1 MPVPVVRRTRA
12 LPARARKLVDVS
24 NRVTP
29 EVPATPEFVA
39 VRTPD
44 AARVRR
50 VPGSRRAVLPPMPG
64 TDPTPQATREAVL
77 AAEDTDRSWGGR
89 PAAANQ
95 FTGANDAQLLQDV
108 PPHWG

>member
-1 MPVPVVRRTRA
+1 M
-12 LPARARKLVDVS
+12 S
-24 NRVTP
+24 NQSGP
-29 EVPATPEFVA
+29 EAPESPQPGD

-44 AARVRR
+44 AERVRR

-77 AAEDTDRSWGGR
+77 AAEDSDRSWGGPSAAR
-89 PAAANQ
+89 PPAA
-95 FTGANDAQLLQDV
+95 GPNDAQLLQDV